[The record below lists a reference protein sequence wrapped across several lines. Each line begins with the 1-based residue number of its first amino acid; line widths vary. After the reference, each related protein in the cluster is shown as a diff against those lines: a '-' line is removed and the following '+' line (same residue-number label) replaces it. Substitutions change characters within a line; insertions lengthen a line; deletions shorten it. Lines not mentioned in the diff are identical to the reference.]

1 MKITLLGT
9 GDATGTPVIGC
20 SCPTCRDALK
30 GGKSQRTRFAI
41 LVESDSGAVLID
53 TGPDLRDQL
62 LKHGTKHIDGVIWT
76 HGHYDHFAGF
86 AEFHRVQYN
95 VDVYGLP
102 ETLAYILDYLHF
114 LHPKKHERKLY
125 EPFELIGLE
134 FTLFEVIHPPVKR
147 SVGVMVRQG
156 RTKVVITGDTQR
168 DIPKKS
174 MDLIK
179 EPDLLI
185 ADAIVPPTVEVKK
198 HMNTEEA
205 FELAR
210 EIKAKKVIF
219 THLSHFFKPHD
230 EAAKEF
236 PMGYDGMSFE
246 YPKNQVLTYV
256 SPYLSF
262 LEE

>member
-20 SCPTCRDALK
+20 NCPTCQDAHE

-41 LVESDSGAVLID
+41 LVESSEGSVLVD
-53 TGPDLRDQL
+53 TGPDLRYQL
-62 LKHGTKHIDGVIWT
+62 LRQNTKRIDGVIWT

-102 ETLAYILDYLHF
+102 ETLEYILGYLQF
-114 LHPKKHERKLY
+114 LHPKKHERNLY

-147 SVGVMVRQG
+147 SVGVMICDG
-156 RTKVVITGDTQR
+156 NTKVVITGDTQR
-168 DIPKKS
+168 DIPEKS
-174 MDLIK
+174 IEIIM

-185 ADAIVPPTVEVKK
+185 ADAIVPPTVHVKK
-198 HMNTEEA
+198 HMNTTEA
-205 FELAR
+205 MDLAE
-210 EIKAKKVIF
+210 EIKAKKVVF

-230 EAAKEF
+230 EAVTEY
-236 PMGYDGMSFE
+236 PLGYDGMVFE
-246 YPKNQVLTYV
+246 YL
-256 SPYLSF
+256 
-262 LEE
+262 